1 MINWRDEMQRMVD
14 ARDRVQEVDANSL
27 WRYEEPRS
35 PASPERLREVAVGLG
50 HSLDSEYA
58 SFLLQAD
65 GWPALMQDVDLFGT
79 AELLGARMDMARE
92 LLTTLET
99 EGLKTSGLD
108 QDVLLP
114 IAASTTAIDFFAMP
128 LTGDKFP
135 APVIWFAGAEVERYS
150 SFLDF
155 FRAMIEENLSEA
167 NELGAE
173 K

>member
-1 MINWRDEMQRMVD
+1 MINWHDEVQRMVD
-14 ARDRVQEVDANSL
+14 ARDRVQGADAKGL

-35 PASPERLREVAVGLG
+35 PASSERLREVALGLG

-58 SFLLQAD
+58 SFLLHAD
-65 GWPALMQDVDLFGT
+65 GWPAFMQDVDLFGT

-92 LLTTLET
+92 LLTTLEP

-108 QDVLLP
+108 RDVLLP
-114 IAASTTAIDFFAMP
+114 IAASTTAIDFFVMP
-128 LTGDKFP
+128 LAGDNYP

-150 SFLDF
+150 SFLEF

-167 NELGAE
+167 DELGTA